1 MKWNVY
7 LEMLEEKMLPE
18 HFYWAQVAMEI
29 RRSYV
34 KHPEKVNMDEF
45 LKPYKKVKVEPK
57 KKRKILDMKAHT
69 KAAKEFFLGALGLP
83 LEDK

>member
-7 LEMLEEKMLPE
+7 LEMLEGRMLPE
-18 HFYWAQVAMEI
+18 HFYWAQIAMEI
-29 RRSYV
+29 RRSYA
-34 KHPEKVNMDEF
+34 KHPGKIGMDEF

-57 KKRKILDMKAHT
+57 KKKKMSLKEHT
-69 KAAKEFFLGALGLP
+69 KAAKEFFFGALGLP